1 MRPERKSQLLLGVT
15 RSKAKMIEYRVPEEH
30 HIKIPQDPAKLFTI
44 SIGLLG
50 DLAVAINRDDANL
63 DLLSE
68 LRANLLFSARF
79 FDSYLHSNLNEALH
93 PYAVLL
99 GSASYYL
106 CDLPGSASVLA
117 SPRMRRPHDIR
128 CDLPGSASVLA
139 RRIQGRPDLGSEGLE
154 DLLLW
159 LLQADLG
166 TYFDGDDELFDGL
179 LKEISKG
186 IRQFF
191 KDGNGDGNLLEL
203 ASKLRS
209 AVYESGTPRQ
219 LLFGDVIAAVLRK
232 KLENSV
238 WKALPSYSGLPRD
251 KWLNAL
257 QKETFF
263 KEFWPAQHLLGQKG
277 VLGGKSAIVQMPTSA
292 GKTKATELIL
302 RSAFLAKRASL
313 AIIIAPFR
321 ALCHEIKNSLVEA
334 LHDEPTKV
342 DELSD
347 ALQTDFVIDELLG
360 HQQILVVT
368 PEKLLYVLRH
378 TPELA
383 ARVGLLVFDEGHQF
397 DSGTRGITYELLLT
411 SLRSMISEDA
421 QKVLIS
427 AVISNAEAVGEWLN
441 GEANV
446 VKGTTLI
453 PTFRSVGF
461 ASWRDKLGRIEYVD
475 SRDAEKVEFF
485 VPRVIERFNLGKKNG
500 ERKDRFFPEK
510 KDDGQAIALY
520 LGLKLVPNGSIAV
533 FCGRKDTASGICEKA
548 VDVIERG
555 TSLKLPGDFSDA
567 SEVERLK
574 YLHVENLGSDAP
586 ASKSAEY
593 GIFSHHGNTP
603 HGIRLAV
610 EQAMRDGLVR
620 FVVCTSTLAQGVN
633 LPIRY
638 LIVTSVYQGKERI
651 KVRDFHNLI
660 GRAGRAGM
668 HTEGSIL
675 FADPAIYDKREVP
688 NGRRCWKQ
696 VKKLLEPSNSEPC
709 ISNLLSIFDPIK
721 SDDGKYV
728 ASCARATVGIFDPI
742 KSDDGK
748 YRITMEALYFAEAY
762 ITDPDEVAKLA
773 AGIAGQHGDKKF
785 SRDGV
790 ERQVAW
796 RISLISAVES
806 FLLSHWDDVEN
817 GLSVD
822 DAICLA
828 EETLAFFLADD
839 QKKKNIR
846 ELFKLVAEN
855 ISANITDPERRKIYG
870 RTLYGV
876 QKAQAIEEW
885 VRSNAD
891 KLLSIEEEE
900 ILDLV
905 WPLLDEHIK
914 DGVFTKFDNRDVLK
928 EIAQEWVSG
937 KPFYDL
943 LGTIRKREA
952 KMIWGTQRREFK
964 IDHVVDVC
972 EGTLAY
978 EGALIVGAVC
988 EFIETLNQDDAG
1000 ELINRLQL
1008 FQKRLKYGL
1017 PTETTIALYELGFS
1031 DRVITQ
1037 DLATTLNLTSVH
1049 RKDVLRDIKNV
1060 PEEGSE
1066 MMKKYPSYFVER
1078 MREILQ

>member
-1 MRPERKSQLLLGVT
+1 MRPEQKSQLLLGVT
-15 RSKAKMIEYRVPEEH
+15 RSKAKMLEYGVPEEH
-30 HIKIPQDPAKLFTI
+30 HIKITQDPAKLFTI

-50 DLAVAINRDDANL
+50 DLAAAINREEPDPGS
-63 DLLSE
+63 LSE
-68 LRANLLFSARF
+68 LRTNLLFSARF
-79 FDSYLHSNLNEALH
+79 FDSYLQSKLNEALD
-93 PYAVLL
+93 PYLVLM

-117 SPRMRRPHDIR
+117 K
-128 CDLPGSASVLA
+128 
-139 RRIQGRPDLGSEGLE
+139 RIDEDCPDLDGDGLE

-159 LLQADLG
+159 LLQADLE
-166 TYFDGDDELFDGL
+166 TYFDGAEGPFGEFLDGTSRWL
-179 LKEISKG
+179 L
-186 IRQFF
+186 QFF
-191 KDGNGDGNLLEL
+191 EDGNGEDNLLDL
-203 ASKLRS
+203 ATKLRD
-209 AVYESGTPRQ
+209 AVYEIGTPRQ

-257 QKETFF
+257 QKESFI
-263 KEFWPAQHLLGQKG
+263 KELWPAQHLLGKADVLKG
-277 VLGGKSAIVQMPTSA
+277 ESAIVQMPTSA

-302 RSAFLAKRASL
+302 RSAFLADRIAL

-334 LHDEPTKV
+334 FNNEPTKV

-347 ALQTDFVIDELLG
+347 ALQTDFEIAELLG

-378 TPELA
+378 APELA
-383 ARVGLLVFDEGHQF
+383 AHVGLLVFDEGHQF

-411 SLRSMISEDA
+411 SLRSMIPA
-421 QKVLIS
+421 GTQKVLIS

-441 GEANV
+441 GEPNV
-446 VKGTTLI
+446 VEGTTLI

-461 ASWRDKLGRIEYVD
+461 ASWLDQLGRIEYVD
-475 SRDAEKVEFF
+475 SRDAEQNEFF
-485 VPRVIERFNLGKKNG
+485 VPRVIERFNLGRRG
-500 ERKDRFFPEK
+500 REQKDRYFPE

-533 FCGRKDTASGICEKA
+533 FCGRKSTAANICEKA

-555 TSLKLPGDFSDA
+555 APLALPSDFSDA
-567 SEVERLK
+567 QEVECLTH
-574 YLHVENLGSDAP
+574 LHVENLGADAP
-586 ASKSAEY
+586 ASQSAAH

-610 EQAMRDGLVR
+610 EHAMRDDLVR

-638 LIVTSVYQGKERI
+638 LIVTSVYQGMERI

-675 FADPAIYDKREVP
+675 FADPVIYDKRKAR
-688 NGRRCWKQ
+688 NGKWRWDQMKE
-696 VKKLLEPSNSEPC
+696 LLEPHNSEPC

-721 SDDGKYV
+721 SDDEKY
-728 ASCARATVGIFDPI
+728 T
-742 KSDDGK
+742 
-748 YRITMEALYFAEAY
+748 ITMEALDFAKGY
-762 ITDPDEVAKLA
+762 ISNPDEIAQIA
-773 AGIAGQHGDKKF
+773 AGIAAQHGDKGF

-796 RISLISAVES
+796 RISLICAVES
-806 FLLSHWDDVEN
+806 FLLSHWDEKED
-817 GLSVD
+817 GLSEADVTR
-822 DAICLA
+822 LA
-828 EETLAFFLADD
+828 EGTLAFFLADD
-839 QKKKNIR
+839 QKKEHIR
-846 ELFKLVAEN
+846 ELFQLLAGN
-855 ISANITDPERRKIYG
+855 ISANITDPPRRIIYG

-876 QKAQAIEEW
+876 QDAQAIEEW
-885 VRSNAD
+885 VQANAD
-891 KLLSIEEEE
+891 RLLSIVDETEA
-900 ILDLV
+900 LDLF
-905 WPLLDEHIK
+905 WPLLTRHINS
-914 DGVFTKFDNRDVLK
+914 GVFTKFDKPEVLK
-928 EIAQEWVSG
+928 EIALGWISG
-937 KPFYDL
+937 LPFRDL
-943 LGTIRKREA
+943 LEIIRQRKA
-952 KMIWGTQRREFK
+952 KMIWGTRRREFK

-978 EGALIVGAVC
+978 DGALLVGALC
-988 EFIETLNQDDAG
+988 EFTETLDQDGTGD
-1000 ELINRLQL
+1000 LVNRLQL

-1017 PTETTIALYELGFS
+1017 PTETTVALYELGIS
-1031 DRVITQ
+1031 DRVISQ
-1037 DLATTLNLTSVH
+1037 DLAASLNLAATQK
-1049 RKDVLRDIKNV
+1049 KDLVKALKQARGGAKAV
-1060 PEEGSE
+1060 ME
-1066 MMKKYPSYFVER
+1066 KYPSYFQER
-1078 MREILQ
+1078 MNELVQ